1 MDAKIDEER
10 AHYSFQVRIKP
21 PADPNAA
28 LAEISSL
35 PEVERVSLTGFK
47 DYEEQ

>member
-1 MDAKIDEER
+1 MDAEIDEER
-10 AHYSFQVRIKP
+10 ARYRLQVRIQP
-21 PADPNAA
+21 PADVHAA
-28 LAEISSL
+28 LTEISSL